1 MQRVVVRLR
10 HLRVHHELVV
20 LSLVF
25 FWITVAAALISPVCC
40 DRCHFVPH
48 TLKVVTKNSG
58 LAKWLNGH
66 DKDSKDGCEICVTMS
81 YLTTSQA
88 REMKNILE
96 TELISK
102 SNLEPRQT
110 KQKD

>member
-1 MQRVVVRLR
+1 MVRLR

-20 LSLVF
+20 LFLVF
-25 FWITVAAALISPVCC
+25 FLGLAAALISPVCC

-96 TELISK
+96 AELISK
-102 SNLEPRQT
+102 SNLESRQT
-110 KQKD
+110 KQQD